1 MKKKISLIWPGI
13 ALGLCLAS
21 GCGSSPAGTVYL
33 MGDAKLKLEIGE
45 KEQVKEAEGLN
56 RQAESVLESYEGKG
70 IGVKE
75 AAVGYISQ
83 MAASAVSGSS
93 VEVSVV
99 SGDQVWAEA
108 VSEELDQALS
118 ELREELQIELLVQTA
133 EELNDSHIL
142 EQLTSTAESGEEETP
157 AAETMEVQ
165 PSEEET
171 EETEAT
177 EAEETEASEGETE
190 EEEPAAAEEPV
201 AAEEPAAAEEPVAA
215 EEPAA
220 AEESAVPAAQTEAAR
235 ETERA
240 AVQTQ
245 PESSAA
251 VEIPETEPPAAAQS
265 GETTSGESLPES
277 SAGEE
282 SSASVPDGPG
292 ALIGESRE
300 QM

>member
-142 EQLTSTAESGEEETP
+142 EQMTSTAESGEEETP

-171 EETEAT
+171 EATEAT

-190 EEEPAAAEEPV
+190 E
-201 AAEEPAAAEEPVAA
+201 

-265 GETTSGESLPES
+265 GETTSGESLPSAAEETSLPES